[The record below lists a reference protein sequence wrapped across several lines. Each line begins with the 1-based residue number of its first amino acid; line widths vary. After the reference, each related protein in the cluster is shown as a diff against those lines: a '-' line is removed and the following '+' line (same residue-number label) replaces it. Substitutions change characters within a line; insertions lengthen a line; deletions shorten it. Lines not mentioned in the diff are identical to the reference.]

1 MTVTTV
7 PSKSGSITKLRMN
20 TTVGNGTHGGGG
32 GLVGE
37 HIALSSPPP
46 MKPTHA
52 IVKMSGHCTID
63 YDDDDVIDVMGLA
76 DCEVGALGA
85 VGGCGGGGV
94 ITYRTEEISPNLPA
108 GHEMLLLRQTH
119 AADGAGADVARSDI
133 VFVNEQ
139 QQSPPQR
146 HGVHKRERERETT
159 TLV

>member
-20 TTVGNGTHGGGG
+20 TSVANGTHGG

-46 MKPTHA
+46 LKPTHA
-52 IVKMSGHCTID
+52 IVKMSGHSTID

-85 VGGCGGGGV
+85 VGGCGSGGGV
-94 ITYRTEEISPNLPA
+94 ITYRTEEISTNLPA

-119 AADGAGADVARSDI
+119 AMDGTGADAAFGDI

-139 QQSPPQR
+139 QQSSPQR
-146 HGVHKRERERETT
+146 HGVHKRERETT